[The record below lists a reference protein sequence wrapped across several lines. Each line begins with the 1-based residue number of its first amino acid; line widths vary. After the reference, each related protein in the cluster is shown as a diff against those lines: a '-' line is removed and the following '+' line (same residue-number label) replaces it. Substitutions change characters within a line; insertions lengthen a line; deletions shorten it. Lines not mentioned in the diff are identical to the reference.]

1 MLCQICKKREA
12 TIHFTNVVGSEVQK
26 IHLCKY
32 CAEEKG
38 FDYLKKSNI
47 EKSDLLSGL
56 ISSSLQTASG
66 ADKGDRCD
74 NCGMKYSAFKKK
86 GVLGCS
92 HCYEVFR
99 DHLHPLLRSI
109 HGNTTHTGKV
119 PPRYMKE
126 VSGKRRI
133 MALREELEKVIEEE
147 NYERAAEIRDE
158 IKLLQDGRE
167 DKPDAS

>member
-12 TIHFTNVVGSEVQK
+12 TIHFTNVVGSDVQK

-56 ISSSLQTASG
+56 IDSSLG
-66 ADKGDRCD
+66 KGTGSKKQDSCG
-74 NCGMKYSAFKKK
+74 NCGMKYSAFKKN

-92 HCYEVFR
+92 QCYDIFR
-99 DHLHPLLRSI
+99 KHLHPLLRSI
-109 HGNTTHTGKV
+109 HGNTRHTGKV
-119 PPRYMKE
+119 PPRYIRE
-126 VSGKRRI
+126 VSGKRKVI
-133 MALREELEKVIEEE
+133 SLREELEKVIEEE

-158 IKLLQDGRE
+158 IKALEEGKEAGR
-167 DKPDAS
+167 DAE

>member
-12 TIHFTNVVGSEVQK
+12 TIHFTNVVGSDVQK

-56 ISSSLQTASG
+56 IDSSLGGG
-66 ADKGDRCD
+66 AATEKGDRCG
-74 NCGMKYSAFKKK
+74 NCGMKYSAFKKN

-92 HCYEVFR
+92 HCYEKFDR
-99 DHLHPLLRSI
+99 HLHPLLRSI
-109 HGNTTHTGKV
+109 HGNTRHTGKV
-119 PPRYMKE
+119 PPRFMKE

-133 MALREELEKVIEEE
+133 MSLREELDKVIAEE

-158 IKLLQDGRE
+158 IRELEKEKEAGR
-167 DKPDAS
+167 DDR

>member
-1 MLCQICKKREA
+1 MLCQICKQREA

-47 EKSDLLSGL
+47 DKSDLLSGL
-56 ISSSLQTASG
+56 IDTSLGMAGGAQT
-66 ADKGDRCD
+66 GDRCG
-74 NCGMKYSAFKKK
+74 NCGMKYSTFKKN

-92 HCYEVFR
+92 HCYDYFR
-99 DHLHPLLRSI
+99 EHLYPLLRSI
-109 HGNTTHTGKV
+109 HGNTRHTGKV
-119 PPRYMKE
+119 PYRYMEE
-126 VSGKRRI
+126 VTEERKVL
-133 MALREELEKVIEEE
+133 MLREELEKVIAEE

-158 IKLLQDGRE
+158 IRSIEQRGKAD
-167 DKPDAS
+167 